1 MVFTRAKKRRPAFRK
16 RRRTIRRT
24 RRYISRVPRRIPM
37 GVSRYKFAKLP
48 YCDLEAT
55 SVSASSSVAWTYQSS
70 MYDPYAPVGGH
81 QPMFFDQYAA
91 MYRKYTVLGIAYD
104 LQACTDGATTGPL
117 VIIVTPSADS
127 TPPTSISIARER
139 PGSKE
144 AIVSNSYRAR
154 LKGYMSVAKTLGVNR
169 RNVLNDDIYSALV
182 TTNPSALANLFVQA
196 FNTSGGYA
204 VAVYITLRLTYYVRF
219 FDPQDPAQS

>member
-1 MVFTRAKKRRPAFRK
+1 MFRRTYRRRRPTMRRRRPAA
-16 RRRTIRRT
+16 RTN
-24 RRYISRVPRRIPM
+24 RRYVSRVPRRIPM

-91 MYRKYTVLGIAYD
+91 MYRKYTVLGIAYE

-117 VIIVTPSADS
+117 IVIATPSADS

-144 AIVSNSYRAR
+144 TIVSNNYKGR
-154 LKGYMSVAKTLGVNR
+154 LKGYMSVAKTLGVSR
-169 RNVLNDDIYSALV
+169 RNILNDDIYSALV
-182 TTNPSALANLFVQA
+182 STNPANVANLFVQA
-196 FNTSGGYA
+196 FNSSAGYA
-204 VAVYITLRLTYYVRF
+204 VSVYITLRLTYYVRF